1 MARATITSNPER
13 RAVGGP
19 LYDID
24 PNTGATI
31 EVFYAIRILAV
42 SFGARSAGWFHWR
55 CQRGSLPECPPIGPF
70 GSSYLAYRDA
80 LGGVNCSQND

>member
-1 MARATITSNPER
+1 MARAVIFDPKR
-13 RAVGGP
+13 RPAFEP

-24 PNTGATI
+24 PYTGASI
-31 EVFYAIRILAV
+31 EIFLADRTLAV

-55 CQRGSLPECPPIGPF
+55 CQCGSLPECPPIGPF

-80 LGGVNCSQND
+80 LGGGSQLFVK